1 VLSHPNNFHHR
12 YTFLVLTKSAS
23 PEG

>member
-12 YTFLVLTKSAS
+12 YTFSVLTKSAS